1 MGITSSVGIIMTND
15 LEEKIIRKAEEQGNE
30 FLSLADDRF
39 EKEGANL
46 HIFSCVKWSPEGLE
60 EDSSEFKNLL
70 ESENEEGDKYYI
82 VEACSE
88 YPSNE
93 NTWGSFHENPFEL
106 CTSFTLEYNE
116 N

>member
-1 MGITSSVGIIMTND
+1 MGITSSVGIIMTKE
-15 LEEKIIRKAEEQGNE
+15 LEEVVIKKTEEQGND
-30 FLSLADDRF
+30 FLSLADERF
-39 EKEGANL
+39 EKEGATL
-46 HIFSCVKWSPEGLE
+46 HVFNWVKWYPEDYE
-60 EDSSEFKNLL
+60 HDSTKFLALL
-70 ESENEEGDKYYI
+70 ETENEEGDKYYI